1 MQHFKRKVQDL
12 ASAHLKVGSLLTIN
26 PMISIKPMCLCE
38 RVRIKTAPARAC
50 VWVRACMRVWEGAIP
65 VRELP
70 ANDCVLYDNWSLQQ
84 HSCPSVCQPGLAL
97 ILYVTVRGRK
107 KKKKQKYTS
116 FMGPLEHSDE
126 VGAKLAF
133 HISTRNQKEARLP
146 HNN

>member
-12 ASAHLKVGSLLTIN
+12 ASADLKVGSLLTIN

-38 RVRIKTAPARAC
+38 RVWVKTAPAPACVCLRAC
-50 VWVRACMRVWEGAIP
+50 VWEGAIP

-97 ILYVTVRGRK
+97 ILYVTVRGK
-107 KKKKQKYTS
+107 KKKEEEEEGHQFY
-116 FMGPLEHSDE
+116 GPS
-126 VGAKLAF
+126 
-133 HISTRNQKEARLP
+133 
-146 HNN
+146 